1 MIVDRAVSDDGQ
13 IILLIQDAKEVKN
26 YLMVLRP
33 NYKRGNLYKY
43 GQYLVGITEVVNPG
57 IAFALSVAKND
68 QGRNIVKILLNN
80 GV

>member
-1 MIVDRAVSDDGQ
+1 VSDDGQ
-13 IILLIQDAKEVKN
+13 IILLIQDAKEVINDVKN

-43 GQYLVGITEVVNPG
+43 GQYLVGITEVVNSG